1 MAPADMV
8 ATAVS
13 SSMLPDTVIAGRS
26 GARSAMSRNASRPE
40 NPGML

>member
-1 MAPADMV
+1 MAPAAMV

-26 GARSAMSRNASRPE
+26 GASCAMSRSASMPE